1 MDIDSN
7 VIIQNLTPKAKKRHK
22 RLWGV
27 DFEGK
32 KGKIVEVLINSRGE
46 KQGYRIRF
54 PEIKI
59 AINNDGGR
67 GLRKNF
73 EYPFYNSEVALL
85 GEEEELV
92 FPIPGD
98 NGERKRR
105 TRKGRKESI
114 KAVKRLRRE
123 GHKVSELA
131 KRFEVSRQTISQ
143 WLNG

>member
-1 MDIDSN
+1 METNSN
-7 VIIQNLTPKAKKRHK
+7 VIIQNLTPKTKKRQ

-32 KGKIVEVLINSRGE
+32 KGKIVKVLINSRGE
-46 KQGYRIRF
+46 KQGYRTRF

-59 AINNDGGR
+59 AINEDGGM

-85 GEEEELV
+85 ENEEELM

-114 KAVKRLRRE
+114 KVVKRLRRE

-131 KRFEVSRQTISQ
+131 KRFEVSRQTVHQ
-143 WLNG
+143 WLKR